1 MPPKIPDEDR
11 QHVID
16 LWTEALVQGGMDED
30 RAEEFATEV
39 TDQAIAQ
46 QQS

>member
-1 MPPKIPDEDR
+1 MPPKIPAEDR
-11 QHVID
+11 QLLID
-16 LWTEALVQGGMDED
+16 LWTETLVSHGMDED

-46 QQS
+46 QES

>member
-1 MPPKIPDEDR
+1 MATVKPEDR
-11 QHVID
+11 QYLID
-16 LWTEALVQGGMDED
+16 VWTELLVSKGMDEE